1 MHRIEQ
7 AKRIIEP
14 FMLRRLKADVLKSL
28 PVKTLVVNNVVMTEH
43 QKTRYNTLVDEI
55 KEATRGKEITD
66 NSHMMWL
73 MMLRKL
79 TNHPLLLRYHFEV
92 SRKLFNNI
100 YSAIYERSILFIISG

>member
-14 FMLRRLKADVLKSL
+14 FMLRRLKSDVLKSL
-28 PVKTLVVNNVVMTEH
+28 PVKTVVVDTVAMSENQNV
-43 QKTRYNTLVDEI
+43 RYVTLSNEI
-55 KEATRGKEITD
+55 KEASKDKETSE
-66 NSHMMWL
+66 NRHMMWV

-92 SRKLFNNI
+92 SNRKI
-100 YSAIYERSILFIISG
+100 

>member
-28 PVKTLVVNNVVMTEH
+28 PVKTVVVNNVAMSDN
-43 QKTRYNTLVDEI
+43 QLTRYKTLTDEI
-55 KEATRGKEITD
+55 KEASKEKDTSEH
-66 NSHMMWL
+66 NHMMWL

-79 TNHPLLLRYHFEV
+79 TNHPLLLRYHFVV
-92 SRKLFNNI
+92 SSI
-100 YSAIYERSILFIISG
+100 YIILTI

>member
-28 PVKTLVVNNVVMTEH
+28 PVKTVVVNNVAMTDH
-43 QKTRYNTLVDEI
+43 QYTRYITLTNEI
-55 KEATRGKEITD
+55 KEASKAKVPEND
-66 NSHMMWL
+66 HMMWVT
-73 MMLRKL
+73 MLRKL

-92 SRKLFNNI
+92 RNYVK
-100 YSAIYERSILFIISG
+100 

>member
-28 PVKTLVVNNVVMTEH
+28 PVKTVIVNNINMTEH
-43 QKTRYNTLVDEI
+43 QLTRYNTLTDEI
-55 KEATRGKEITD
+55 KEIARNRETPEND
-66 NSHMMWL
+66 HMMWV

-92 SRKLFNNI
+92 C
-100 YSAIYERSILFIISG
+100 SIV